1 MQHNYVKYFTELD
14 LQNISRLGR
23 ADGTVLAIYWS
34 GYTNITT
41 YIPLDNWAIK
51 KNQTQ
56 QRTDSKKKEIQAKGP
71 ASYQA
76 KKQQHTA
83 KMNVQRSAE
92 KREAGALCWYLRAWK
107 THLVLPRD
115 VHYLAMCLSPVL
127 GRNIFRKCL
136 PMFKLASSRTKILL
150 HLNSSCGDDL
160 HEHKQV
166 LKPAKGKAHK
176 STCRTEAGMLGL
188 RFPKSPCLFI
198 YTSYFNLWGIN

>member
-1 MQHNYVKYFTELD
+1 MGLCLPSTGPNTQ
-14 LQNISRLGR
+14 ISLH
-23 ADGTVLAIYWS
+23 TSLL
-34 GYTNITT
+34 TT
-41 YIPLDNWAIK
+41 GV
-51 KNQTQ
+51 
-56 QRTDSKKKEIQAKGP
+56 SKKTKPNNVQIQKKAIRAKGP

-136 PMFKLASSRTKILL
+136 PMFKLSSSRTKILL

-198 YTSYFNLWGIN
+198 YTSYFNL